1 MEMIVGL
8 ALVLISAIEIV
19 GIINVVRGNYPNRV

>member
-8 ALVLISAIEIV
+8 ALVLISAIEII
-19 GIINVVRGNYPNRV
+19 GIINVVRSNYPSRV